1 VSVVGIGVDVCE
13 ISRMARALERTPS
26 LAQRLFTDAERAD
39 CRSAGGEVRVG
50 GLAARFAAKEA
61 VAKALGTGI
70 RGFAFRDLE
79 VGSDPLG
86 RPTMTLHGPAA
97 ALGREL
103 GVGRVHISLSTGVE
117 LAVANAVLESR

>member
-13 ISRMARALERTPS
+13 ISRMRSALARTPS

-39 CRSAGGEVRVG
+39 CRDAGGELRVS

-61 VAKALGTGI
+61 VAKAFGSGI

-79 VGSDPLG
+79 VRNDTLG
-86 RPTMTLHGPAA
+86 RPTMALHGGA
-97 ALGREL
+97 ALLASEL
-103 GVGRVHISLSTGVE
+103 GVGHVHISLSAGVE
-117 LAVANAVLESR
+117 LAVANAVLESA